1 MKLYESSDN
10 QTGDRITVTNNIT
23 RLQIITRLNK
33 ITRHPVFAV
42 AGGGRG
48 GAVQGGVVRGRQDH
62 LRDVHLQLP
71 VPHSALRLR

>member
-10 QTGDRITVTNNIT
+10 QTGDRITVTNIT

-62 LRDVHLQLP
+62 LRHVHLQLS
-71 VPHSALRLR
+71 VPHPALRLR